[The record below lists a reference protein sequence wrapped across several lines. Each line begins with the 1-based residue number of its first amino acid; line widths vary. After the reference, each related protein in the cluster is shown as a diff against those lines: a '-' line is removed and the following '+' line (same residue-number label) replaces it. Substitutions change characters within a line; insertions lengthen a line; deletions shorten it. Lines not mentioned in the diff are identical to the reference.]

1 MKAKTIFLILI
12 TVILLVLSAC
22 SPDVTEDLLD
32 TSVSPNGT
40 HTVQSYRVS
49 AGATVDFSVKCYLI
63 DNNKKCEIY
72 NQYHQSK
79 AEIKWLDEDIIKIND
94 VALDLSKGETFNWR
108 K

>member
-1 MKAKTIFLILI
+1 MA
-12 TVILLVLSAC
+12 LSAC

-63 DNNKKCEIY
+63 DNN
-72 NQYHQSK
+72 QYHQSK
-79 AEIKWLDEDIIKIND
+79 AEIKWLDEDIVKIND
-94 VALDLSKGETFNWR
+94 VALDLSKGETFDWR